1 MASESNSRPKD
12 GEADGKGSSTM
23 VVSSIPSS
31 GRRIEYDYAMAMA
44 EIFEVR
50 LLKIRGKSSVS
61 IHGKLDVESGGGPVR
76 IFYRPDE
83 TCAHR
88 IRSKELIPI
97 QGPWRAI
104 SGRSDVVLRIKLK
117 EGEKEFIKDNIY
129 FNPSCDKYNRVL
141 IKRSVGIGG
150 SLAMRLAVYESAVVA
165 TVEIKLVSGKSG
177 KEKSGLYGRI
187 AASNSLLPQMETL
200 LFSKKRADHVELACG
215 DSIPLCR
222 SVKPVPEYESLRI
235 HVHLYDL
242 SGGYFLTGNTS
253 FDLPKYACDVV
264 KYIDGTHG
272 QRIEVKV
279 TWDDFWTHV
288 VSKGAYSMQYSK
300 R

>member
-1 MASESNSRPKD
+1 MPL
-12 GEADGKGSSTM
+12 
-23 VVSSIPSS
+23 
-31 GRRIEYDYAMAMA
+31 A

-50 LLKIRGKSSVS
+50 LLEIRGKLSVS
-61 IHGKLDVESGGGPVR
+61 IHGKLYVECAGGPVH
-76 IFYRPDE
+76 IFDRPDE

-88 IRSKELIPI
+88 IKSNKPTPI

-117 EGEKEFIKDNIY
+117 EGEKEFIKDMIY
-129 FNPSCDKYNRVL
+129 LNPSRDKYNRVL

-177 KEKSGLYGRI
+177 KEKSGLYGQYGRI

-200 LFSKKRADHVELACG
+200 LFSKKRGDHIELACG

-222 SVKPVPEYESLRI
+222 SVKPVPDDESLTV

-242 SGGYFLTGNTS
+242 SGSYFLTGKE
-253 FDLPKYACDVV
+253 FFVQPKYASDDI
-264 KYIDGTHG
+264 KYINGRHG

-279 TWDDFWTHV
+279 TWDDYMSHAL
-288 VSKGAYSMQYSK
+288 SKGGFPELQSLRILIHDNKM
-300 R
+300 